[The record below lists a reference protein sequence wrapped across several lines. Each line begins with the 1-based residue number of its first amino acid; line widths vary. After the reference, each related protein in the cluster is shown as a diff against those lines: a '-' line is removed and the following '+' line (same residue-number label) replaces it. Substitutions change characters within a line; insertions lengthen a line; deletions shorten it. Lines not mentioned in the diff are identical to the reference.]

1 MRYKQDLFLDILVL
15 SKKKK
20 KTIPKDK
27 YAKYL

>member
-20 KTIPKDK
+20 TIPKDK